1 MSDVGPDAKT
11 LTALHPTD
19 HPRPEPVTPE
29 QRDALYDAGLG
40 GWRYDGSKLRAYPA
54 PPGLTPATL
63 PEDGLYASKKAAL
76 IALRHELQEEYALK
90 LAAIDADIER
100 LVNPDPDKQ
109 LTIRPVLG
117 AELTEQVALLH
128 EKLEDILV
136 YPGFTINR
144 DQFEIV
150 PEQMAGRIMIKVGG
164 EAFARLTRR
173 SNGTLTGW
181 LGVRADAQSQ
191 ALEASIPELNLTMEG
206 QFALDAETCLKEVL
220 RTSAAAQRVREM
232 HGNRNPGYLEYGLQ
246 EKHRVEPENVEPGI
260 VERPIERRRPR

>member
-1 MSDVGPDAKT
+1 MSDVAPDAKT
-11 LTALHPTD
+11 LAALRPTD

-29 QRDALYDAGLG
+29 QRDAMYEAGLG
-40 GWRYDGSKLRAYPA
+40 GWRYEGSKLRVYPA
-54 PPGLTPATL
+54 PPGLTPVTL

-76 IALRHELQEEYALK
+76 VALRHKLQAEYALS
-90 LAAIDADIER
+90 LAVLDADIER
-100 LVNPDPDKQ
+100 LVNPDPDKR

-117 AELTEQVALLH
+117 EKLADQVALLR

-136 YPGFTINR
+136 YPGFTIDR

-150 PEQMAGRIMIKVGG
+150 PEQKAGSIMIKVGG

-181 LGVRADAQSQ
+181 LGVRADAQSR
-191 ALEASIPELNLTMEG
+191 ALEASIPELDLTREG

-220 RTSAAAQRVREM
+220 RTSAAAQRVRET
-232 HGNRNPGYLEYGLQ
+232 HGNRNPGHLDYGLQ
-246 EKHRVEPENVEPGI
+246 EHHRVDSEI
-260 VERPIERRRPR
+260 VERPTERRRPR